1 MKNLANCKPTE
12 FMVQTNKI
20 RKSVSKWLTDTD
32 IMSIRKRVPKLPD
45 DATDE
50 ERREALERQINDNF
64 NTIMDVIF
72 EEHPQETLELLGLM
86 CFVEPEHIDD
96 HEVTEYLES
105 FYELM
110 SNQTVLNFFTSFM
123 NWANRITT

>member
-12 FMVQTNKI
+12 FMTQTNKI

-50 ERREALERQINDNF
+50 ERREALEGQINDNF

-86 CFVEPEHIDD
+86 CFVEPENIDD

-110 SNQTVLNFFTSFM
+110 SNPTVLNFFTSFM